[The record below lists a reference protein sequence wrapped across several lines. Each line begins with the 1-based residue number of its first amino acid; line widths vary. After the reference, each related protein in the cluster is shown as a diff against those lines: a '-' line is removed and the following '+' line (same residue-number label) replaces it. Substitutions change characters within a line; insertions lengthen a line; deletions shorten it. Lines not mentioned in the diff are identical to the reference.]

1 MRAAPAPRSAA
12 TQAPAR
18 WEQRNQTISSN
29 VNRGAQ
35 QCRLLDT
42 FGCVD
47 VSSNNGAQLGGSGA
61 VRKWGCLL
69 LMSQAMGLNAF
80 AMGI

>member
-18 WEQRNQTISSN
+18 WEQRNQTVSSN
-29 VNRGAQ
+29 VNRGAAG
-35 QCRLLDT
+35 CWT

-69 LMSQAMGLNAF
+69 FMSQAMELNAF